1 MNEEYEIKKL
11 KRENAELQRMLDG
24 DTPSTIEKFRNS
36 NKNLKE
42 RNKRL
47 RLENEAN
54 SRKIRD
60 LQKQIDG
67 NPKKGKATEFI
78 ERRKASSNIAKMSSE
93 EREVYNRM
101 LRDFNSHSNER
112 INEFP
117 GADHI
122 VFDHLYELADQYPNH
137 AFLRKSIRAKIDHY
151 KHIKDLEIKEC
162 RENIKALNEIAKLE
176 SAGEPLKDI
185 PKDII
190 NLYETTTVDDIKDK
204 IASLEDD
211 KENIDKWQQVT
222 KRINHR
228 TKRGTEEL
236 QNNLYYEIMN
246 EFEKLYFFITNL
258 NNLHTYKG
266 NINIVSDKKD
276 DMLSGLAEELEKK
289 IGLCEEPTTRTYYYN
304 NGEGRLVPW
313 KHNPNILAQIQNGTT
328 FIKHN
333 KNDIVR
339 RSGRLISSPEL
350 FEKVPN
356 WVQQA
361 QYKNQDLV
369 GFNNTFYS
377 ISKREVQNL
386 DFDVPLLPLRNTQT
400 ELYLDEKIDGGAM
413 EHIFRECFTKE
424 DAEAL
429 LCYLGCCLYDKG
441 YTQRQES
448 IFLLSKGETGKTTFI
463 KAICEIF
470 YSWESQIVTK
480 LSDAKFG
487 LSMFGEN
494 DCIIIDEI
502 QGANEDFAEM
512 LKTISTGSN
521 LAIEKKNKDTINI
534 PAEQVPRCWFI
545 GNQFPKKMYDRF
557 AGEGVFRRV
566 LVIVPKASIKDLGY
580 QWKDLIT
587 DNCKQWLVQQ
597 ATKLY
602 VKYNLDVE
610 AKPIPTISDEEKM
623 NRVEKCTYPER
634 YLIGHHF
641 DVAYDEHGK
650 LDKSES
656 ISYTE
661 MHNFVH
667 QCILDEML
675 EPTVKV
681 GNSQTFSI
689 MVKNALKV
697 SDGYHGRMEKGE
709 LMFDGVIPK
718 SDEAIKYFR

>member
-1 MNEEYEIKKL
+1 
-11 KRENAELQRMLDG
+11 
-24 DTPSTIEKFRNS
+24 
-36 NKNLKE
+36 
-42 RNKRL
+42 
-47 RLENEAN
+47 
-54 SRKIRD
+54 
-60 LQKQIDG
+60 
-67 NPKKGKATEFI
+67 
-78 ERRKASSNIAKMSSE
+78 
-93 EREVYNRM
+93 
-101 LRDFNSHSNER
+101 
-112 INEFP
+112 
-117 GADHI
+117 
-122 VFDHLYELADQYPNH
+122 
-137 AFLRKSIRAKIDHY
+137 
-151 KHIKDLEIKEC
+151 
-162 RENIKALNEIAKLE
+162 
-176 SAGEPLKDI
+176 
-185 PKDII
+185 
-190 NLYETTTVDDIKDK
+190 
-204 IASLEDD
+204 
-211 KENIDKWQQVT
+211 
-222 KRINHR
+222 
-228 TKRGTEEL
+228 
-236 QNNLYYEIMN
+236 
-246 EFEKLYFFITNL
+246 
-258 NNLHTYKG
+258 
-266 NINIVSDKKD
+266 
-276 DMLSGLAEELEKK
+276 
-289 IGLCEEPTTRTYYYN
+289 
-304 NGEGRLVPW
+304 
-313 KHNPNILAQIQNGTT
+313 
-328 FIKHN
+328 
-333 KNDIVR
+333 
-339 RSGRLISSPEL
+339 
-350 FEKVPN
+350 
-356 WVQQA
+356 
-361 QYKNQDLV
+361 
-369 GFNNTFYS
+369 
-377 ISKREVQNL
+377 
-386 DFDVPLLPLRNTQT
+386 
-400 ELYLDEKIDGGAM
+400 
-413 EHIFRECFTKE
+413 
-424 DAEAL
+424 
-429 LCYLGCCLYDKG
+429 
-441 YTQRQES
+441 
-448 IFLLSKGETGKTTFI
+448 
-463 KAICEIF
+463 
-470 YSWESQIVTK
+470 
-480 LSDAKFG
+480 
-487 LSMFGEN
+487 MFGEN

-718 SDEAIKYFR
+718 SDEAIEYFR

>member
-42 RNKRL
+42 RNKKL

-54 SRKIRD
+54 TKKIRD

-67 NPKKGKATEFI
+67 QPKKGRATEIF
-78 ERRKASSNIAKMSSE
+78 ERRKATSNITKMSSE

-112 INEFP
+112 VNRFP
-117 GADHI
+117 GESHI
-122 VFDHLYELADQYPNH
+122 VFDHLYELSDQYPNH
-137 AFLRKSIRAKIDHY
+137 AFLRKSIRKKIDHF

-162 RENIKALNEIAKLE
+162 RENIKALDEVIRLE
-176 SAGEPLKDI
+176 SAGDSLKDV
-185 PKDII
+185 PKEIL
-190 NLYETTTVDDIKDK
+190 NLYESTTISDIEDK
-204 IASLEDD
+204 IDMLEDD
-211 KENIDKWQQVT
+211 KKNIDSWKRVT
-222 KRINHR
+222 KKMNHR
-228 TKRGTEEL
+228 TKKGTEEL
-236 QNNLYYEIMN
+236 KNNLYYEIMT
-246 EFEKLYFFITNL
+246 EFDKLYFFITNL
-258 NNLHTYKG
+258 KNIQTYKADV
-266 NINIVSDKKD
+266 NIISDKKD

-289 IGLCEEPTTRTYYYN
+289 LGLCEEPTTRTYYYN

-313 KHNPNILAQIQNGTT
+313 EHNPNVLAQVQNGTT

-333 KNDIVR
+333 RDSTIQKK
-339 RSGRLISSPEL
+339 GRIISSPDL

-356 WVQQA
+356 WVQKTQF
-361 QYKNQDLV
+361 KNQDLV

-377 ISKREVQNL
+377 ISKRDVQML
-386 DFDVPLLPLRNTQT
+386 DFDVPLLPLRNTKT
-400 ELYLDEKIDGGAM
+400 ELYLDENIDGGAM
-413 EHIFRECFTKE
+413 EHIFRECFEPE

-470 YSWESQIVTK
+470 YNWQSQIVTK

-502 QGANEDFAEM
+502 QGANEDFAEI

-521 LAIEKKNKDTINI
+521 LAIEKKNKNTINI

-580 QWKDLIT
+580 QWRDLIT

-610 AKPIPTISDEEKM
+610 AKPIPTIPDGEKR
-623 NRVEKCTYPER
+623 NRIEKCTYPER
-634 YLIGHHF
+634 YLIAKHF

-650 LDKSES
+650 LDKVES
-656 ISYTE
+656 ISYTQ

-667 QCILDEML
+667 QCILNEML
-675 EPTVKV
+675 EPTIKV
-681 GNSQTFSI
+681 GNAQTFS
-689 MVKNALKV
+689 KTLKDALKV
-697 SDGYHGRMEKGE
+697 PDSYHAKTERGE
-709 LMFDGVIPK
+709 VIFEGIVPK
-718 SDEAIKYFR
+718 SDLAMESIK